1 MARLP
6 CTYPGATPAV
16 WPASAPVR
24 AASRAARPVGGTVD
38 WSRDIAATVMGFPSV
53 FPGARKA
60 RVLRHKAARTGLSY
74 HHADGG
80 KPVEYGPG
88 IGFATVNQQPDLI
101 TGGSHSGEELKMADQ
116 EKTPDFI
123 EEFWHSG
130 KVTRRRLIGYGSA
143 AAGAL
148 GATMLVPAPWQA
160 AFGQAKPYKI
170 GSLQPLSGAGAAG
183 GKTALVGVQMAVDRI
198 NKAGGVNGRPI
209 ELVVAD
215 DESKPDVGRRKTEKL
230 VVEDKIDVHLGG
242 FLSNICL
249 ACMPVFEEHK
259 IVNMISVC
267 LDTTLT
273 TTKCNRYS
281 FRPYDYA
288 PAQAV
293 AFAPYLVNKMGK
305 KWFIAY
311 ADYAWGQ
318 STRDA
323 YIQEIKKAG
332 GEIVETTG
340 IPLGTADMTAFLS
353 KISGEFD
360 GFFGIFFVKDGVT
373 IGNQAYDLGMTK
385 KYKWAGDGAIAES
398 TNLPALGNKIEGFV
412 GINRYLPV
420 FDAPLD
426 TPAHKKFFDEAVKRL
441 KAIDHSGPLTD
452 RYVQSNYEAM
462 NALKLGMEKSKF
474 QGRQDT
480 MKLIEALEG
489 LEMKEG
495 DDFPQGDKV
504 LRKEDHQAFI
514 REFIFDIKD
523 GKHRIVDVVPK
534 EKTLFPPDCK
544 FA

>member
-1 MARLP
+1 MSNE
-6 CTYPGATPAV
+6 CI
-16 WPASAPVR
+16 
-24 AASRAARPVGGTVD
+24 D
-38 WSRDIAATVMGFPSV
+38 
-53 FPGARKA
+53 
-60 RVLRHKAARTGLSY
+60 
-74 HHADGG
+74 
-80 KPVEYGPG
+80 
-88 IGFATVNQQPDLI
+88 QPQP
-101 TGGSHSGEELKMADQ
+101 TWYRGQ
-116 EKTPDFI
+116 
-123 EEFWHSG
+123 
-130 KVTRRRLIGYGSA
+130 VTRRQLIGYG
-143 AAGAL
+143 AGAI
-148 GATMLVPAPWQA
+148 GASMLVPAPWRA

-170 GSLQPLSGAGAAG
+170 GTLQPLSGTAAAG

-198 NKAGGVNGRPI
+198 NASGGINGRPV
-209 ELVVAD
+209 ELIVAD

-230 VVEDKIDVHLGG
+230 VEEDNVDVHLGG

-249 ACMPVFEEHK
+249 ACMPVFEEAK

-305 KWFIAY
+305 RWHLGY
-311 ADYAWGQ
+311 ADYSWGQ

-323 YIQEIKKAG
+323 YADEIKKAG
-332 GEIVETTG
+332 GTIVGTTG
-340 IPLGTADMTAFLS
+340 IPLGTADMTPFLS
-353 KISGEFD
+353 KITGDFD
-360 GFFGIFFVKDGVT
+360 GFFGIFFGKDGVT
-373 IGNQAYDLGMTK
+373 VGNQAYDLGLTK

-412 GINRYLPV
+412 GINRYVPV

-426 TPAHKKFFDEAVKRL
+426 TPAHRKFFDESVKRL
-441 KAIDHSGPLTD
+441 KAIDPSGPLPD
-452 RYVQSNYEAM
+452 RYVQSNFEAM
-462 NALKLGMEKSKF
+462 NALKIGMQKASF

-514 REFIFDIKD
+514 REFIFDVKD
-523 GKHRIVDVVPK
+523 GKHRILDVIPK
-534 EKTLFPPDCK
+534 EKTIFPPACK